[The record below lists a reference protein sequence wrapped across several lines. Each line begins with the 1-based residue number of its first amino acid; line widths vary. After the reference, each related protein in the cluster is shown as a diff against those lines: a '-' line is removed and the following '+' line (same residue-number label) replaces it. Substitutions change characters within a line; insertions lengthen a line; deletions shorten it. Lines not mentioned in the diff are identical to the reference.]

1 MKQQRNRWIA
11 AALACGLLL
20 AGCGTADSGQDS
32 TGVTQSGSAAAAAE
46 PVSREIFAMDTY
58 MTVTA
63 YGEPA
68 QEAVDAAVS
77 EIQRLDAL
85 LSIGES
91 GSEISMLNDSGT
103 ARVSDDTGVMIDK
116 ALELYRDTGGAFD
129 LTILPLME
137 TWGFTDEAYR
147 VPSEEELKT
156 VLQKIGADQLTWDK
170 DSGTI
175 ALGEGQKMDLG
186 GIAKGYTSSR
196 IMEIFEQYGV
206 TSGMVSLGGNVHLLG
221 TKPDG
226 TAWRVGIQDPEN
238 SAGMLGILETQ
249 DCAVITSG
257 GYERYFEQD
266 GKRYHH
272 ILDPTTGKPA
282 DSGIT
287 SVTIVSEDGTLADGL
302 STALFVMGVEKA
314 SDYWKQHADTFDAV
328 IVAEDGTIYA
338 TEGIVDSL
346 SCETDITVLRQD
358 GS

>member
-77 EIQRLDAL
+77 EIRRLDAL

-147 VPSEEELKT
+147 VPS
-156 VLQKIGADQLTWDK
+156 D
-170 DSGTI
+170 
-175 ALGEGQKMDLG
+175 
-186 GIAKGYTSSR
+186 
-196 IMEIFEQYGV
+196 
-206 TSGMVSLGGNVHLLG
+206 
-221 TKPDG
+221 
-226 TAWRVGIQDPEN
+226 
-238 SAGMLGILETQ
+238 
-249 DCAVITSG
+249 
-257 GYERYFEQD
+257 
-266 GKRYHH
+266 
-272 ILDPTTGKPA
+272 
-282 DSGIT
+282 
-287 SVTIVSEDGTLADGL
+287 
-302 STALFVMGVEKA
+302 
-314 SDYWKQHADTFDAV
+314 
-328 IVAEDGTIYA
+328 
-338 TEGIVDSL
+338 
-346 SCETDITVLRQD
+346 
-358 GS
+358 

>member
-1 MKQQRNRWIA
+1 
-11 AALACGLLL
+11 
-20 AGCGTADSGQDS
+20 
-32 TGVTQSGSAAAAAE
+32 
-46 PVSREIFAMDTY
+46 
-58 MTVTA
+58 
-63 YGEPA
+63 
-68 QEAVDAAVS
+68 
-77 EIQRLDAL
+77 
-85 LSIGES
+85 
-91 GSEISMLNDSGT
+91 
-103 ARVSDDTGVMIDK
+103 
-116 ALELYRDTGGAFD
+116 
-129 LTILPLME
+129 
-137 TWGFTDEAYR
+137 
-147 VPSEEELKT
+147 
-156 VLQKIGADQLTWDK
+156 
-170 DSGTI
+170 
-175 ALGEGQKMDLG
+175 
-186 GIAKGYTSSR
+186 
-196 IMEIFEQYGV
+196 MEIFEQYGV

-226 TAWRVGIQDPEN
+226 TAWHVGIQDPEN
-238 SAGMLGILETQ
+238 SAGMLGVLETQ

-346 SCETDITVLRQD
+346 SCETDITVIRQD